1 MIMKIEIIEIARREY
16 DEAKE
21 FYEIEQ
27 PDLGT
32 QFEEQI
38 RYSLLRIQQHP
49 QAWPPER
56 KEIRRYIVH
65 KFPYKI
71 LYSIQNDTIVVLAFA
86 HLHRQPDYWVDR
98 TKARYRVM
106 KQ

>member
-1 MIMKIEIIEIARREY
+1 MKIEILEIARREY

-21 FYEIEQ
+21 FYEAEQ
-27 PDLGT
+27 PGLGS
-32 QFEEQI
+32 QFKEQI
-38 RYSLLRIQQHP
+38 RHSLLRIQQYP

-65 KFPYKI
+65 KYPYKI
-71 LYSIQNDTIVVLAFA
+71 LYSIQSAKIVVLAFA

-98 TKARYRVM
+98 LK
-106 KQ
+106 

>member
-1 MIMKIEIIEIARREY
+1 MEILSARREY

-21 FYEIEQ
+21 IYEIEQ
-27 PDLGT
+27 PGLGI

-38 RYSLLRIQQHP
+38 KYSLLRVQQYP

-71 LYSIQNDTIVVLAFA
+71 LYSIQADKIVVLFA
-86 HLHRQPDYWVDR
+86 HLHRQPDYWIGR
-98 TKARYRVM
+98 LK
-106 KQ
+106 

>member
-1 MIMKIEIIEIARREY
+1 MTMQIVILEIARLEF
-16 DEAKE
+16 DEAKD

-27 PDLGT
+27 PGLGT

-38 RYSLLRIQQHP
+38 KHSLTRIRQYP

-71 LYSIQNDTIVVLAFA
+71 LYSIQDDKIVVLAFA

-98 TKARYRVM
+98 LK
-106 KQ
+106 

>member
-1 MIMKIEIIEIARREY
+1 MIMETLEIARREY

-27 PDLGT
+27 PGLGT
-32 QFEEQI
+32 RFEEQI
-38 RYSLLRIQQHP
+38 RYSLIRIQQYP

-65 KFPYKI
+65 KFPFKI
-71 LYSIQNDTIVVLAFA
+71 L
-86 HLHRQPDYWVDR
+86 
-98 TKARYRVM
+98 
-106 KQ
+106 

>member
-1 MIMKIEIIEIARREY
+1 MKMVILEIARREF

-21 FYEIEQ
+21 FYEAEQ
-27 PDLGT
+27 PGLGT

-38 RYSLLRIQQHP
+38 KHSLLRIQQYP
-49 QAWPPER
+49 EAWPPER

-71 LYSIQNDTIVVLAFA
+71 LYSVQRDNIIVLAFA
-86 HLHRQPDYWVDR
+86 HLHRQPGYWVER
-98 TKARYRVM
+98 
-106 KQ
+106 

>member
-1 MIMKIEIIEIARREY
+1 MKLEILEIARREY

-21 FYEIEQ
+21 FYETEQ
-27 PDLGT
+27 PGLGS
-32 QFEEQI
+32 QFKEQI
-38 RYSLLRIQQHP
+38 RHSLLRIQQYP

-71 LYSIQNDTIVVLAFA
+71 LYTIQDETIVVLAFT
-86 HLHRQPDYWVDR
+86 HLHRRPDYWIDR
-98 TKARYRVM
+98 I
-106 KQ
+106 

>member
-1 MIMKIEIIEIARREY
+1 MIIKILEIARREF

-27 PDLGT
+27 PGLGT
-32 QFEEQI
+32 RFEEQI
-38 RYSLLRIQQHP
+38 KHSLLRIRQYP

-56 KEIRRYIVH
+56 KAIRRYLVH

-71 LYSIQNDTIVVLAFA
+71 LYSIQDEIVVVLAFA
-86 HLHRQPDYWVDR
+86 HLHRQPDYWIDR
-98 TKARYRVM
+98 LNKD
-106 KQ
+106 